1 MYNRTHPHRSAN
13 GLHLYPFQ
21 LIPSASYAPVAA
33 DIVIFSLPQDSS
45 GGGKEGVYL
54 PALRIYV
61 GRYAG
66 TYPAHGHTEAHEE
79 MLSAVSTFHLSP
91 PPPPSF
97 TISPSN
103 VRTYVCAV
111 FRIVGRRKKREEI
124 YIFGSI
130 FRREIRN
137 FWERVDGRNDGRE
150 ESSPY
155 FYATILLR
163 CMQLYVRTCT
173 GTRDALLLDYI
184 FNPPSPPPAP
194 PPPTLSLAAPL
205 PPRPSSPCPTSYVA
219 TTPRR
224 ILHFRIPNGIT
235 MQEIS
240 FVIYARY
247 KRVHF
252 RLG

>member
-137 FWERVDGRNDGRE
+137 FWERVDGRKWMGERNRALISTPLSCYAVC
-150 ESSPY
+150 SS
-155 FYATILLR
+155 T
-163 CMQLYVRTCT
+163 YVLARAPE
-173 GTRDALLLDYI
+173 TRYYWITFLIRPLHRQHRRHL
-184 FNPPSPPPAP
+184 
-194 PPPTLSLAAPL
+194 LSL
-205 PPRPSSPCPTSYVA
+205 
-219 TTPRR
+219 
-224 ILHFRIPNGIT
+224 
-235 MQEIS
+235 
-240 FVIYARY
+240 
-247 KRVHF
+247 
-252 RLG
+252 

>member
-54 PALRIYV
+54 PALQIYV

-103 VRTYVCAV
+103 V
-111 FRIVGRRKKREEI
+111 
-124 YIFGSI
+124 
-130 FRREIRN
+130 
-137 FWERVDGRNDGRE
+137 
-150 ESSPY
+150 
-155 FYATILLR
+155 
-163 CMQLYVRTCT
+163 YVRTCMQYFESLEEERR
-173 GTRDALLLDYI
+173 GRKYI
-184 FNPPSPPPAP
+184 FSARFFEERLEIFGNEWTEETMGERNRALISTPLSCYAVCSSTYVLARAP
-194 PPPTLSLAAPL
+194 ETRYYWITFLIRPLHRQHRRHLLSL
-205 PPRPSSPCPTSYVA
+205 
-219 TTPRR
+219 
-224 ILHFRIPNGIT
+224 
-235 MQEIS
+235 
-240 FVIYARY
+240 
-247 KRVHF
+247 
-252 RLG
+252 

>member
-54 PALRIYV
+54 PALQIYV

-103 VRTYVCAV
+103 VRTYVRICSISNRWKKKEEGGNIY
-111 FRIVGRRKKREEI
+111 FRPRFFEERLE
-124 YIFGSI
+124 IFGNEWMEETMGERNRALISTPLSCYAVCSSTYVLARAPETRYYWI
-130 FRREIRN
+130 TFLIRPLHRQHRRH
-137 FWERVDGRNDGRE
+137 
-150 ESSPY
+150 
-155 FYATILLR
+155 L
-163 CMQLYVRTCT
+163 
-173 GTRDALLLDYI
+173 
-184 FNPPSPPPAP
+184 
-194 PPPTLSLAAPL
+194 LSL
-205 PPRPSSPCPTSYVA
+205 
-219 TTPRR
+219 
-224 ILHFRIPNGIT
+224 
-235 MQEIS
+235 
-240 FVIYARY
+240 
-247 KRVHF
+247 
-252 RLG
+252 

>member
-91 PPPPSF
+91 PPPSF

-103 VRTYVCAV
+103 VRTYVYAV

-124 YIFGSI
+124 YIFSARFFEERLEI
-130 FRREIRN
+130 FGNEWTEETMGERNRALISTPLSCYAVCSSTYVLARAPETRYYWITFLIRPLHRQHRRH
-137 FWERVDGRNDGRE
+137 
-150 ESSPY
+150 
-155 FYATILLR
+155 L
-163 CMQLYVRTCT
+163 
-173 GTRDALLLDYI
+173 
-184 FNPPSPPPAP
+184 
-194 PPPTLSLAAPL
+194 LSL
-205 PPRPSSPCPTSYVA
+205 
-219 TTPRR
+219 
-224 ILHFRIPNGIT
+224 
-235 MQEIS
+235 
-240 FVIYARY
+240 
-247 KRVHF
+247 
-252 RLG
+252 

>member
-66 TYPAHGHTEAHEE
+66 TYPAHEHTEAHEE

-124 YIFGSI
+124 YISSARFFEERLEIFGNEWMEES
-130 FRREIRN
+130 R
-137 FWERVDGRNDGRE
+137 WERGIEPLFLRH
-150 ESSPY
+150 Y
-155 FYATILLR
+155 LATLYAALR
-163 CMQLYVRTCT
+163 TYLHGHQ
-173 GTRDALLLDYI
+173 
-184 FNPPSPPPAP
+184 
-194 PPPTLSLAAPL
+194 
-205 PPRPSSPCPTSYVA
+205 
-219 TTPRR
+219 RR
-224 ILHFRIPNGIT
+224 VIIGLHF
-235 MQEIS
+235 
-240 FVIYARY
+240 
-247 KRVHF
+247 
-252 RLG
+252 